1 MGRPFSLF
9 RSWEEDQRT
18 RLLYAALVG
27 FLHGIDQGAGRRSI
41 LALAGW
47 RTDGL
52 HPRQGR
58 RPISAGSRIL
68 EALEHQLV
76 EFLMN
81 LFQTIGWFGVVVI
94 MALESANIPIPSE
107 VTMPLSGWMLVQ
119 AKGLSAWHALLL
131 GGWWGAVGCTIG
143 SIVSYGLGAWGGRP
157 LVERYGKYIL
167 VHEEDL
173 EKADR
178 WFARWG
184 DWAAFISRLLPIV
197 RTFISF
203 PAGVTRMHF
212 WRFAAYSFVG
222 SFVWCGL
229 LALGGYYFGEHW
241 EELRAI
247 MRPFDIP
254 IAIVIVAAFVYYVYH
269 HIRKNRKRASVVDV
283 ES

>member
-1 MGRPFSLF
+1 M
-9 RSWEEDQRT
+9 
-18 RLLYAALVG
+18 
-27 FLHGIDQGAGRRSI
+27 
-41 LALAGW
+41 
-47 RTDGL
+47 
-52 HPRQGR
+52 
-58 RPISAGSRIL
+58 

-76 EFLMN
+76 EFLSN

-119 AKGLSAWHALLL
+119 ARGLSALQALWL
-131 GGWWGAVGCTIG
+131 GGLWGGVGCTVG
-143 SIVSYGLGAWGGRP
+143 SVISYALGAWGGRP

-173 EKADR
+173 KKADQ

-184 DWAAFISRLLPIV
+184 DWAAFLSRLLPIV

-203 PAGVTRMHF
+203 PAGVVRMNF
-212 WRFAAYSFVG
+212 PRFTAYSFVG
-222 SFVWCGL
+222 SFIWCGL

-254 IAIVIVAAFVYYVYH
+254 IAIVIAAAVAYYIYRH
-269 HIRKNRKRASVVDV
+269 LRKGHKQAPVPDG
-283 ES
+283 ESGQ

>member
-1 MGRPFSLF
+1 M
-9 RSWEEDQRT
+9 
-18 RLLYAALVG
+18 
-27 FLHGIDQGAGRRSI
+27 
-41 LALAGW
+41 
-47 RTDGL
+47 
-52 HPRQGR
+52 
-58 RPISAGSRIL
+58 

-81 LFQTIGWFGVVVI
+81 LMQSIGWLGVVII

-119 AKGLSAWHALLL
+119 AKGGSAMQAFLL
-131 GGWWGAVGCTIG
+131 GGLWGAVGCTIG
-143 SIVSYGLGAWGGRP
+143 SVISYALGAWGGRP

-167 VHEEDL
+167 VSKEDL
-173 EKADR
+173 GNADR

-203 PAGVTRMHF
+203 PAGVVRMNF
-212 WRFAAYSFVG
+212 PRFTIYSFVG
-222 SFVWCGL
+222 SFIWCGL
-229 LALGGYYFGEHW
+229 LALGGFYFGEHW

-254 IAIVIVAAFVYYVYH
+254 IAVVIVAAFVYYVYH
-269 HIRKNRKRASVVDV
+269 HISKNRKKEQSADA

>member
-1 MGRPFSLF
+1 MGRC
-9 RSWEEDQRT
+9 QR
-18 RLLYAALVG
+18 
-27 FLHGIDQGAGRRSI
+27 IESQGALSV
-41 LALAGW
+41 
-47 RTDGL
+47 
-52 HPRQGR
+52 
-58 RPISAGSRIL
+58 

-119 AKGLSAWHALLL
+119 AKGLTAWHAFLL
-131 GGWWGAVGCTIG
+131 GGLWGAVGCTLG
-143 SIVSYGLGAWGGRP
+143 SIVSYALGAWGGRP
-157 LVERYGKYIL
+157 LVERYGQYIM
-167 VHEEDL
+167 VNEEDL

-178 WFARWG
+178 WFERWG
-184 DWAAFISRLLPIV
+184 DWTAFISRLLPII

-203 PAGVTRMHF
+203 PAGVVRMNF
-212 WRFAAYSFVG
+212 SRFTIYSFIG

-229 LALGGYYFGEHW
+229 LALGGFYFGEHW

-254 IAIVIVAAFVYYVYH
+254 IAIVILGGFTYYLYH
-269 HIRKNRKRASVVDV
+269 HITKGRKKAAAA
-283 ES
+283 EAETET

>member
-1 MGRPFSLF
+1 MGRC
-9 RSWEEDQRT
+9 QRIE
-18 RLLYAALVG
+18 YE
-27 FLHGIDQGAGRRSI
+27 GAQSV
-41 LALAGW
+41 
-47 RTDGL
+47 
-52 HPRQGR
+52 
-58 RPISAGSRIL
+58 

-119 AKGLSAWHALLL
+119 AKGLTAWHAFLL
-131 GGWWGAVGCTIG
+131 GGLWGAVGCTIG
-143 SIVSYGLGAWGGRP
+143 SIVSYALGAWGGRP
-157 LVERYGKYIL
+157 LVERYGQYIM
-167 VHEEDL
+167 VNEEDL

-178 WFARWG
+178 WFERWG
-184 DWAAFISRLLPIV
+184 DWTAFISRLLPII

-203 PAGVTRMHF
+203 PAGVVRMNF
-212 WRFAAYSFVG
+212 SRFTIYSFIG
-222 SFVWCGL
+222 SFIWCGL

-254 IAIVIVAAFVYYVYH
+254 IAIIILGGFAYYLYH
-269 HIRKNRKRASVVDV
+269 HITKGRKKAAAAEA
-283 ES
+283 ESET

>member
-1 MGRPFSLF
+1 
-9 RSWEEDQRT
+9 
-18 RLLYAALVG
+18 V
-27 FLHGIDQGAGRRSI
+27 
-41 LALAGW
+41 
-47 RTDGL
+47 
-52 HPRQGR
+52 
-58 RPISAGSRIL
+58 

-81 LFQTIGWFGVVVI
+81 LFQTIGWLGVIII

-119 AKGLSAWHALLL
+119 ARGGTALQALLL
-131 GGWWGAVGCTIG
+131 GGLWGAVGCTIG
-143 SIVSYGLGAWGGRP
+143 SIISYWLGALGGRP
-157 LVERYGKYIL
+157 LVEKYGKYIL
-167 VHEEDL
+167 VSKEDL

-178 WFARWG
+178 WFDRWG

-203 PAGVTRMHF
+203 PAGVVRMNF
-212 WRFAAYSFVG
+212 PRFTIYSFVG
-222 SFVWCGL
+222 SFIWCGL

-241 EELRAI
+241 EELRAL

-254 IAIVIVAAFVYYVYH
+254 IAVVIIAAFVYYVIH
-269 HIRKNRKRASVVDV
+269 HVRKSKNNASAADA

>member
-1 MGRPFSLF
+1 
-9 RSWEEDQRT
+9 
-18 RLLYAALVG
+18 V
-27 FLHGIDQGAGRRSI
+27 
-41 LALAGW
+41 
-47 RTDGL
+47 
-52 HPRQGR
+52 
-58 RPISAGSRIL
+58 

-76 EFLMN
+76 EFLTN
-81 LFQTIGWFGVVVI
+81 LLQTINWFGVVVI
-94 MALESANIPIPSE
+94 MVLESANIPIPSE

-119 AKGLSAWHALLL
+119 AKGLSAWQAIWL
-131 GGWWGAVGCTIG
+131 GGLWGGVGCTIG
-143 SIVSYGLGAWGGRP
+143 SVISYGLGMWGGRP

-203 PAGVTRMHF
+203 PAGVARTNF
-212 WRFAAYSFVG
+212 PRFAIFSFVG
-222 SFVWCGL
+222 SFIWCGL
-229 LALGGYYFGEHW
+229 LAWGGYHFGQNW

-254 IAIVIVAAFVYYVYH
+254 IAIVIVAALAYYVYR
-269 HIRKNRKRASVVDV
+269 HIRKGKKRPAVTET
-283 ES
+283 ESGE